1 MFLEKI
7 VEMIGIFK
15 TQAIADIGHAPVG
28 VTQQSSRF
36 MYDPLADMRPGRPA
50 GYFTYCKI
58 EMIYMYG

>member
-28 VTQQSSRF
+28 VTQQGPCF
-36 MYDPLADMRPGRPA
+36 VYNTLADMCTGRAA
-50 GYFTYCKI
+50 GDLTHGKI
-58 EMIYMYG
+58 EVIYMYR